1 MLLSTRRLR
10 LPPRPSGGEP
20 AVLAKPLCQTHIFLM
35 LDDNDRGTSATSRR
49 PAPRAAAQQGE
60 RKW

>member
-1 MLLSTRRLR
+1 MLLSTRCPR
-10 LPPRPSGGEP
+10 LPPRPNAGEP
-20 AVLAKPLCQTHIFLM
+20 AVLAKPLRQTHIFLM
-35 LDDNDRGTSATSRR
+35 LDDNDQGTGATSRR